1 VIADNLTEAGSP
13 TAARAPRIDALLA
26 AGERLLA
33 HAGGDAPRLQ
43 VELLLAHVLSESRS
57 YLIAHADASVA
68 PGAATRFQALL
79 ERAATGEPIAY
90 LIGQREFWSL
100 ALEVTA
106 AVLVPRPETELVV
119 ERALSLIDAPAARTA
134 CDLGTGS
141 GAIALALA
149 SERPRWHVT
158 ATDCSAAALELA
170 RRNARRHGLDQV
182 EFLHGDWFAPLAGRR
197 FHLIAS
203 NPPYV
208 AADDPALTRLRHEP
222 SVALTPGLAGTE
234 ALQHIV
240 VEASN
245 YLVAGGW
252 LVLEHGGGQ
261 AELLARSLQQHGY
274 VRIRCHRDYGS
285 IERVTEAQ
293 WPGDRAA

>member
-1 VIADNLTEAGSP
+1 MTADNLTEATP
-13 TAARAPRIDALLA
+13 ALDARALRIDALLG
-26 AGERLLA
+26 AGEALLTR
-33 HAGGDAPRLQ
+33 AGGDAPRLQ
-43 VELLLAHVLSESRS
+43 AELLLAHVLSQPRS
-57 YLIAHADASVA
+57 YLIAHADGSVPQSAAASYR
-68 PGAATRFQALL
+68 GLL
-79 ERAATGEPIAY
+79 ERAAAGEPTAY

-100 ALEVTA
+100 ALEVSP

-119 ERALSLIDAPAARTA
+119 ERALSLIDAIAPRGA

-149 SERPRWHVT
+149 AERPRWQIT
-158 ATDCSAAALELA
+158 ATDFSAAALELA
-170 RRNARRHGLDQV
+170 RRNAQRHGLHQV
-182 EFLHGDWFAPLAGRR
+182 EFLQGDWFAPLAGRR

-208 AADDPALTRLRHEP
+208 AADEPALSRLRHEP
-222 SVALTPGLAGTE
+222 RIALTPGLEGTE

-240 VEASN
+240 IEAPH
-245 YLVAGGW
+245 YLTPGGW

-261 AELLARSLQQHGY
+261 AALLAHSLQQRGYRHIHG
-274 VRIRCHRDYGS
+274 HRDYAA

-293 WPGDRAA
+293 WPGE